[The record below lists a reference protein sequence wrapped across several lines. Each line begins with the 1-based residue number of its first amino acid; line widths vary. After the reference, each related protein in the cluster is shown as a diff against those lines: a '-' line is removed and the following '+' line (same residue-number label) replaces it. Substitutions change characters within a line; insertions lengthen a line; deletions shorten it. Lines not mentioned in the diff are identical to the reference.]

1 MKTLTIV
8 AAAGLMLSGISSLM
22 VAQTKSSQYRH
33 VLHVLSTD
41 PQQDKVQFTLV
52 YCSGDSISSQSITE
66 GVKETPFAMEVTGEN
81 FVSLIQAKS
90 LNTQVSVSV
99 TTTENYKETGSV
111 QASFPLNVVRIH
123 NQDVALSRY

>member
-41 PQQDKVQFTLV
+41 PQLV